1 MKTKYERVLDDSIVA
16 WSDRVASI
24 SEQILCTQGDAREQ
38 VIRKLRNEL
47 GETSLLE
54 LMRPLLLGW
63 LQGAQGT
70 WSAKDLQEQAPGID
84 PQWIQGVWQ
93 DFHASKKIES
103 LATEALTASSSVHG
117 AIAPGSDA
125 FPTVAPQQDR
135 GVSEFTAK
143 DRFRIQGEH
152 ASGGLGV
159 VFRAEDLQLE
169 RIVALKQIREEYADK
184 STYRDKFLREAM
196 VTGRLE
202 HPSIVPVYAL
212 GTDANGRPY
221 YAMRFIKGQTLKDRI
236 DSFHRGLAESEY
248 LYDSMP
254 LRKLLRRF
262 IDVCQAIDY
271 AHSRGVIHRDLKPS
285 NIMLG
290 KFGETLVVDWGLAR
304 PFETTAPITK
314 TVIEASQ
321 ASELAL
327 VQSDTPADAL
337 TQMGS
342 FVGSIPYASPEQLR
356 GDLGSLTPASD
367 VYSLGAVLFEILT
380 GNPPVKDYTNARDL
394 ADDILLGKLAT
405 PRAMLS
411 SVPGPLDAICRR
423 AMAGRIADRYPTA
436 NDLRLEIESFL
447 DDEPI
452 QAYRDRVLDKGR
464 RLLRKR
470 PAVFSTLAVSVVAG
484 LLFSAIF
491 AADKTKQNI
500 ELLLAT
506 NQAKENEGRANASAA
521 IAEKSAAEASEQR
534 RLARETIVNLVREVN
549 EGQEKGIDISAI
561 RQNLFAV
568 LLKQFNEL
576 TSGTASSP
584 SDTLEI
590 LRAKVGLARSVAQ
603 LGTLSELASLMNDTS
618 LRDRQAEQQ
627 NQQLRG
633 ELNRGVSITNS
644 SDLLQTPD
652 DSAKAMTMTSGLAM
666 DNPVGKESLGVFIN
680 VRDSFRNAFASEEGF
695 DSEQTIELLRISIDV
710 IEVFY
715 DVDLLQ
721 LAREQCEEVIRRSDS
736 EWPPHLEKPKHDTDP
751 VHLIRLRAK
760 RYLALIDLKEMRE
773 NAGLGGL
780 RSVRNECKT
789 KARADD
795 PEFQWL
801 LAEVLYDLGAARPAE
816 EPPSAWYSML
826 EEAQRIASAIT
837 SPEWEIAAKRLN
849 YVCLIQ
855 MGILKFGNDR
865 EEAEKLIERA
875 QTLFGES
882 SESRNE
888 RDRLG
893 SQQIRELA
901 WLMIHRGDQLLF
913 EKQDWQQAKE
923 IYARAFGDFQKI
935 FQRNARS
942 RPSKRDLATA
952 HERLGLVELRRLRS
966 DPNFDPKS
974 DPTEAK
980 KQVEEAKKQ
989 FEDMLALK
997 KDLADDR
1004 EDWLAQIELGI
1015 TYNHFADLASLE
1027 KQREEAIRW
1036 HEDQINLMVQCYQ
1049 RFPKESEVQRQIV
1062 LSYWDF
1068 GFALETA
1075 QLFARAKEAY
1085 RQALA
1090 VAKTLDLGESRSVYV
1105 QQVQTGIEN
1114 DLLRAEGL
1122 SRAILPIEEVL
1133 SLATEGNREEQIQIR
1148 RIALTERLRWL
1159 AEAGD
1164 IDELFRNL
1172 TAIDQSSDH
1181 YGLSSDRRI
1190 EAYVRLA
1197 NLVANRSDDDKPPSV
1212 DDRENAPATPDETDL
1227 LARAEELAKEA
1238 LRNGSLSIEDFRRAP
1253 SLNSFRTCSLWDRF
1267 HQPDAK
1273 AKAFVESALPY
1284 CQILRVVSDQGTM
1297 DLMPGAPI
1305 PDQVFSVEEVKLD
1318 ARTMPPLSLLED
1330 LPNLIGLQRL
1340 YFEGETELENDNLKF
1355 VGKCQGLRLIGLGGN
1370 SQINAE
1376 GLSYLI
1382 ELPNLEVLHLGQTG
1396 VNLKMAE
1403 ALSLLP
1409 KVELLDLNGC
1419 GVDDRCLPFLAKM
1432 KSLRDLCLTN
1442 NKITDDGVQHLLP
1455 LKLNTLRLSETDITD
1470 AALPTIA
1477 KMDSLEVLSLT
1488 ENQLTD
1494 LSIPS
1499 ILQLKKLRM
1508 LQIDRNPISAEAI
1521 GKLVAL
1527 NRLVYL
1533 NIHECRY
1540 DADQWNELRR
1550 RFPLC
1555 NISENETARERV
1567 MRGRPPV
1574 AEEE

>member
-1 MKTKYERVLDDSIVA
+1 MSTGQPPEFRRNAVSKLVKQALLRLLQE
-16 WSDRVASI
+16 SD
-24 SEQILCTQGDAREQ
+24 
-38 VIRKLRNEL
+38 
-47 GETSLLE
+47 
-54 LMRPLLLGW
+54 
-63 LQGAQGT
+63 GT
-70 WSAKDLQEQAPGID
+70 WTAEDLENDAPGID
-84 PQWIQGVWQ
+84 PKLIQEVLAEYQASQGIASIATISYSYQ
-93 DFHASKKIES
+93 ESGSAPSDF
-103 LATEALTASSSVHG
+103 G
-117 AIAPGSDA
+117 ADVSPVSAKNLKESDA
-125 FPTVAPQQDR
+125 DH
-135 GVSEFTAK
+135 GDK
-143 DRFRIQGEH
+143 GGRFRIQAEH
-152 ASGGLGV
+152 AAGGLGV
-159 VFRAEDLQLE
+159 VYRAEDLQLD
-169 RIVALKQIREEYADK
+169 RVVALKQIRMEYADQ
-184 STYRDKFLREAM
+184 SRYREKFIREAV
-196 VTGRLE
+196 VTGKLE
-202 HPSIVPVYAL
+202 HPSIVPVYSL
-212 GTDANGRPY
+212 GTDSTGRPF
-221 YAMRFIKGQTLKDRI
+221 YAMRFIKGETLKDRI
-236 DSFHRGLAESEY
+236 DSFHRGLAKSEY

-271 AHSRGVIHRDLKPS
+271 AHSRGVIHRDLKPC

-290 KFGETLVVDWGLAR
+290 KYGETLVVDWGLAR
-304 PFETTAPITK
+304 FCDTGSPTYKSVFK
-314 TVIEASQ
+314 NASQ
-321 ASELAL
+321 ASEMAL

-356 GDLGSLTPASD
+356 GDLESLTPASD

-380 GNPPVKDYTNARDL
+380 GNPPVKNYTNARDL
-394 ADDILLGKLAT
+394 ADEILLGKLAT
-405 PRAMLS
+405 PRAILAS
-411 SVPGPLDAICRR
+411 IPGPLDAICRR

-491 AADKTKQNI
+491 AADKIKRNI
-500 ELLLAT
+500 ELSRKQQQLLLVT
-506 NQAKENEGRANASAA
+506 NEAKENADRANASAA
-521 IAEKSAAEASEQR
+521 IAETSAAEASEQR

-590 LRAKVGLARSVAQ
+590 LRAKMGLARSVAQ
-603 LGTLSELASLMNDTS
+603 LGTLSELASFMNDTS
-618 LRDRQAEQQ
+618 LRNRQAEQQ

-633 ELNRGVSITNS
+633 ELSRGVSITNS

-652 DSAKAMTMTSGLAM
+652 DSAKAMTSGHAM

-680 VRDSFRNAFASEEGF
+680 VRDSFRNAFASKKGF

-721 LAREQCEEVIRRSDS
+721 LAREQCEEVIRRSDL
-736 EWPPHLEKPKHDTDP
+736 EWPPHLEKPKHDTAP

-780 RSVRNECKT
+780 RSVRDECKT

-826 EEAQRIASAIT
+826 EESQRIASAIT

-849 YVCLIQ
+849 YACLMQ

-865 EEAEKLIERA
+865 DEAEKLIERA

-882 SESRNE
+882 SESQNE

-901 WLMIHRGDQLLF
+901 WLMIHQGDQLLF

-966 DPNFDPKS
+966 NPNS

-997 KDLADDR
+997 KELANDR

-1015 TYNHFADLASLE
+1015 TYNHFADLASLQ
-1027 KQREEAIRW
+1027 KRREEAIRW
-1036 HEDQINLMVQCYQ
+1036 HEDQIHLMVQCYQ

-1114 DLLRAEGL
+1114 DLSRAEGL

-1133 SLATEGNREEQIQIR
+1133 SLATDGEREQQIQIR

-1267 HQPDAK
+1267 HQPDTK

-1284 CQILRVVSDQGTM
+1284 CEILRVVSDQGSM
-1297 DLMPGAPI
+1297 DLMPGAPV
-1305 PDQVFSVEEVKLD
+1305 PDQVFSVEEIKLD

-1355 VGKCQGLRLIGLGGN
+1355 IVKCQGLRLIGLGGN

-1376 GLSYLI
+1376 GLRYLI
-1382 ELPNLEVLHLGQTG
+1382 DLPNLEVLHLGQTG

-1521 GKLVAL
+1521 GELVAL

-1555 NISENETARERV
+1555 NISEKETARERV
-1567 MRGRPPV
+1567 MHGRPSV